1 VTHSYKPFD
10 EDAIR
15 RGACKEPETACLYL
29 VYAEQTVESP
39 AALQYVSES
48 ETARSADLFNSTSKI
63 IITNVPHK
71 DVLFK
76 LLPPADDPPDS
87 STPAPSAAPAGN
99 ANRAGGPPLRAARA
113 DASRAAYNPRPD
125 AEEHNR
131 MATDLDAHMTS
142 AGSFTPGS
150 RLESIDDAQ
159 RRQLQRS
166 LAKMNELP
174 LPSLLLPVR
183 ATHRPVHSRCA
194 HARAPQ
200 RGPAQRYDRLTR
212 CPADRCGMLN
222 YPSSGDIIRV
232 NGIRQRRDCRAY
244 RVFSHYID
252 KLISELSDSE
262 IRLGDWQTF
271 QKFGAAGARCVPTMV
286 GRAAKKILRSRQP
299 FLIGKWPRTRRHTA
313 CRRTAE
319 FASRTCCLPFYVHFQ
334 NGGSNAAQGS
344 DQVQVDLYHK
354 VGRQCQNRGTENG
367 V

>member
-1 VTHSYKPFD
+1 MPAIVLPEPPLAISLIPPRPVTHSFNPFD

-15 RGACKEPETACLYL
+15 RGACKEPETASLYL

-63 IITNVPHK
+63 LITNVPHK

-99 ANRAGGPPLRAARA
+99 NANRAGGQPLRAARA

-150 RLESIDDAQ
+150 RLESIDDVQ
-159 RRQLQRS
+159 QRQLQRS

-174 LPSLLLPVR
+174 LRCCFQCAPHTDPFTR
-183 ATHRPVHSRCA
+183 A
-194 HARAPQ
+194 
-200 RGPAQRYDRLTR
+200 RLTR

-222 YPSSGDIIRV
+222 YPSSGDTSSGRTT
-232 NGIRQRRDCRAY
+232 
-244 RVFSHYID
+244 
-252 KLISELSDSE
+252 SDSVA
-262 IRLGDWQTF
+262 T
-271 QKFGAAGARCVPTMV
+271 AV
-286 GRAAKKILRSRQP
+286 
-299 FLIGKWPRTRRHTA
+299 RTESST
-313 CRRTAE
+313 TT
-319 FASRTCCLPFYVHFQ
+319 ST
-334 NGGSNAAQGS
+334 S
-344 DQVQVDLYHK
+344 
-354 VGRQCQNRGTENG
+354 
-367 V
+367 

>member
-1 VTHSYKPFD
+1 MTHSFKPFD

-15 RGACKEPETACLYL
+15 RGASKEPETASLYL

-63 IITNVPHK
+63 LITNVPHK

-87 STPAPSAAPAGN
+87 STPAAPAGN
-99 ANRAGGPPLRAARA
+99 ANRAGGQPLRAARA

-174 LPSLLLPVR
+174 L
-183 ATHRPVHSRCA
+183 RCCFQCA
-194 HARAPQ
+194 PHTDPFTARAAP
-200 RGPAQRYDRLTR
+200 RSPT
-212 CPADRCGMLN
+212 
-222 YPSSGDIIRV
+222 IRSTYTMP
-232 NGIRQRRDCRAY
+232 GRQVRHA
-244 RVFSHYID
+244 
-252 KLISELSDSE
+252 ELPLE
-262 IRLGDWQTF
+262 
-271 QKFGAAGARCVPTMV
+271 
-286 GRAAKKILRSRQP
+286 
-299 FLIGKWPRTRRHTA
+299 RRHHPGE
-313 CRRTAE
+313 R
-319 FASRTCCLPFYVHFQ
+319 HQ
-334 NGGSNAAQGS
+334 AA
-344 DQVQVDLYHK
+344 
-354 VGRQCQNRGTENG
+354 
-367 V
+367 